1 MANATAISALL
12 PPARR
17 SFCLR
22 ETETFVARFRLIA
35 RTKPEGHNIDPRQT
49 TILILSLLS
58 LTGASLPKNGPLPLP
73 RPDAAASPHA
83 EAADRSAPRE
93 MQGPPAPTEA
103 EQKKEEAKEPP
114 RPLEREDDD
123 ALAACLGELKSAG
136 AIVKEID
143 PIVPENGCGIARP
156 VELSR
161 LSADI
166 ALEPNA
172 TLRCET
178 ALQLQRWSR
187 EAMVPAV
194 KAAMPDKNLTGL
206 VQASAYVC
214 RNRNNASNGKV
225 SEHAFG
231 NAVDIAAFT
240 FSDGSRLD
248 IAPREKDSTIEGA
261 LQRAAVATA
270 CLYFTTVLDP
280 GSDAAHEAHLHLDVI
295 KRKNGYR
302 YCW

>member
-1 MANATAISALL
+1 MANATAISALP
-12 PPARR
+12 PPAGR
-17 SFCLR
+17 SFCFP
-22 ETETFVARFRLIA
+22 ETETFVARFLLTVRAKL
-35 RTKPEGHNIDPRQT
+35 EGRNIDPRQT

-58 LTGASLPKNGPLPLP
+58 LTGAGLPKNGPLPLP
-73 RPDAAASPHA
+73 RPDATASQQT
-83 EAADRSAPRE
+83 EAAEKSAPRE
-93 MQGPPAPTEA
+93 MQGPPAPTE
-103 EQKKEEAKEPP
+103 EKKKKEEAKEPP
-114 RPLEREDDD
+114 RPLEREDDET
-123 ALAACLGELKSAG
+123 LAACLGELKAAG
-136 AIVKEID
+136 AIVKEIAPID
-143 PIVPENGCGIARP
+143 PQNGCGIARP

-166 ALEPNA
+166 ALEPKA

-178 ALQLQRWSR
+178 ALQLQRWSQ
-187 EAMVPAV
+187 EALVPAV
-194 KAAMPDKNLTGL
+194 KAAMPDKKLTGL
-206 VQASAYVC
+206 EQASAYVC

-248 IAPREKDSTIEGA
+248 IAPREKDSTVEGA

-280 GSDAAHEAHLHLDVI
+280 GSDAAHETHLHLDVI